1 MMKQKWEEAKKEY
14 EEIPIPEEL
23 SMRVQQAIEHSGRK
37 QQGEHQREY
46 QKESKVISVKKQ
58 RIWMKRVLVAAAALT
73 ITFTGALNTS
83 TAFAETVSQL
93 PVLGAVARVLTFTS
107 YEKDENDMKIAVT
120 IPELDVIS
128 GDLHGLD
135 QSINEE
141 VQKLCQDYADEAV
154 KRAEEYREAFLATG
168 GTEEEWAAHNIEIK
182 VWYEVLSQNQDF
194 LSFSVQGSESWT
206 SAYAET
212 RYYTIDL
219 MNGNLVTLKDLL
231 GDDYIG
237 QANEAILAQIP
248 TKEQEN
254 GMEFFAA
261 EEGGFTTITEETPF
275 YVNEAGNPVIV
286 FEKYEIAPGAAGVV
300 EFEIAR

>member
-1 MMKQKWEEAKKEY
+1 MKQKWEQAKKEY

-37 QQGEHQREY
+37 QQGEHPGQSK
-46 QKESKVISVKKQ
+46 KERNVIPMKKQ
-58 RIWMKRVLVAAAALT
+58 RIWMKRGLVAAAALT
-73 ITFTGALNTS
+73 IAFTGALNTS

-107 YEKDENDMKIAVT
+107 YEKEVNDMKIAVT

-128 GDLHGLD
+128 GDLQGMD

-141 VQKLCQDYADEAV
+141 VQKLCQNYADEAV

-194 LSFSVQGSESWT
+194 LSFSVQGSENWN
-206 SAYAET
+206 SAGGQAK
-212 RYYTIDL
+212 YYTIDL
-219 MNGNLVTLKDLL
+219 MNGKLVTLKDLL

-237 QANEAILAQIP
+237 QANETILAQIP
-248 TKEQEN
+248 TKEQET

-261 EEGGFTTITEETPF
+261 EEGGFSTITEETPF

-286 FEKYEIAPGAAGVV
+286 FEKYEIAPGAAGNV